1 MLAFEK
7 AFEIVLD
14 AAVRLDSTGSPQ
26 AHLLG
31 TEQVDISCAVNR
43 ILAEDVKSDTDIP
56 PFNKAAMDGYACRRS
71 DLANELTIIETLAAG
86 VSPKK
91 VIGPNECAKI
101 MTGAMVP
108 EGADC
113 VIMVEFT
120 ENTGGDRVR
129 FIGRE
134 TAGNICIKAEDIKA
148 GEVVMRRG
156 TLLRPQ
162 HISTLAAVG
171 CAEPCV
177 AVRPRVGVIATGD
190 ELVEPSQRPSV
201 AQIRDN
207 NSYQLAA
214 QVEAVGAVARNY
226 GIVKDTREAIDA
238 AIKKAAS
245 ENDVILISGGVS
257 VGEFDF
263 VPDILRQNGFEL
275 MFEKVAIKP
284 GKPTVF
290 GRRENIFCFGVPGN
304 PVSGFVIFE
313 LLIKPFLYKLM
324 GHNFRPL
331 EIKAPLGTDISRK
344 KVGSPSWIPV
354 IINGAGMVVPVEYH
368 GSAHFNAICNAEEL
382 LCIPKGAAEMNKG
395 TMVSVRI
402 I

>member
-1 MLAFEK
+1 MLSFEK

-14 AAVRLDSTGSPQ
+14 AAEM
-26 AHLLG
+26 LG
-31 TEQVDISCAVNR
+31 AEQVDISRALNR
-43 ILAEDVKSDTDIP
+43 ILAEDVKSDIDVP
-56 PFNKAAMDGYACRRS
+56 PFNKSAMDGYACRRS
-71 DLANELTIIETLAAG
+71 DLANELTIIETIPAG

-120 ENTGGDRVR
+120 ENPGENTVR
-129 FIGRE
+129 FTGKE
-134 TAGNICIKAEDIKA
+134 TANNICFKAEDIKA
-148 GEVVMRRG
+148 GEVVMRKG
-156 TLLRPQ
+156 ALLRPQ
-162 HISTLAAVG
+162 HIASLAAIG
-171 CAEPCV
+171 CANPCV
-177 AVRPRVGVIATGD
+177 AVRPRVGIIATGD
-190 ELVEPSQRPSV
+190 ELVEPSQSPSP

-214 QVEAVGAVARNY
+214 QVETVGAIVKNY

-238 AIKKAAS
+238 AVKKAVS
-245 ENDVILISGGVS
+245 GNDVVLISGGVS

-263 VPDILRQNGFEL
+263 VPDILKQNDFEL
-275 MFEKVAIKP
+275 MFERVAIKP

-290 GRRENIFCFGVPGN
+290 GRCGNVFCFGVPGN

-313 LLIKPFLYKLM
+313 LLIKPFFYKLM
-324 GHNFRPL
+324 GHNFKPL
-331 EIKAPLGTDISRK
+331 DIKVPLGTSISRK

-354 IINGAGMVVPVEYH
+354 VITNGGTVRPVEYH
-368 GSAHFNAICNAEEL
+368 GSAHFNALCGADGLI
-382 LCIPKGAAEMNKG
+382 CIPKGTAELEEG
-395 TMVSVRI
+395 AMVSVRLI
-402 I
+402 